1 MRVMVWL
8 LLQLVLLLPL
18 LLQLV
23 LLLLEQWLLLL
34 LLLVLVQQSLLQLV
48 LLLLSAACP
57 PRARPGARSHWLPL
71 PSQLV
76 QPGEGDA
83 NFVGVPGVC
92 LLHQSCSLQPTC
104 FACLWKSAPGHTV

>member
-34 LLLVLVQQSLLQLV
+34 LLLVQQSLLQLV

-76 QPGEGDA
+76 QPGEGSA

-92 LLHQSCSLQPTC
+92 VLHQSAS
-104 FACLWKSAPGHTV
+104 